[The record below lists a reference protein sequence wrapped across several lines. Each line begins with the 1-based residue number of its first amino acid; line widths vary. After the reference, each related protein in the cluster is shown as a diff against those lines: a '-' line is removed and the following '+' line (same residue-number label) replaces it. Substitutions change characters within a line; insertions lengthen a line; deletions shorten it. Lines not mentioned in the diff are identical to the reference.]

1 MLLPIHIAAG
11 GLAIVLGAVALSVKK
26 GGTIHRRSGL
36 LFVYAMLVM
45 GTSASILGLRKGG
58 LTDGNVMGGLL
69 TLYFVG
75 TALTTVR
82 PVSRW
87 TRVINLVALTVAGTL
102 ALFLIGEGVKMSTL
116 PGLAP
121 DGVPFRTL
129 GVTSIILASVP
140 LLAAVGDVRIVRSG
154 MPRGGPRL
162 ARHLWRMC
170 FALFIAAGSF
180 FSIRERV
187 AKILPEPLTTGPMRA
202 LPILLLFGAMF
213 YWLWRV
219 RRRRECH
226 TVSSPLL
233 LAAVPLTPPR
243 LGVRARRR
251 QQRLGAPAGDGE
263 ACRDDGALQAG
274 FNRKPGKVRQ
284 DEPGAE
290 RIAGASLI
298 DDGRRAS
305 VPRVKALVTRVEQ
318 DAAARA
324 ALEDD
329 EAEAAADE
337 ARKGPPRIGM
347 RAVEQELVLAR
358 EERVGV
364 RQGLPPLVERLL
376 GDRPVRIDGDERR
389 RGPRSAASRA
399 RCTSNG
405 IGER

>member
-1 MLLPIHIAAG
+1 
-11 GLAIVLGAVALSVKK
+11 
-26 GGTIHRRSGL
+26 
-36 LFVYAMLVM
+36 MLVM

-58 LTDGNVMGGLL
+58 LTDGNVIGGLL

-102 ALFLIGEGVKMSTL
+102 ALFLIAEGVKMSKL

-187 AKILPEPLTTGPMRA
+187 AKILPEPFTTGPMRA

-219 RRRRECH
+219 RRRRTLPVLVRED
-226 TVSSPLL
+226 SMPL
-233 LAAVPLTPPR
+233 AT
-243 LGVRARRR
+243 RA
-251 QQRLGAPAGDGE
+251 
-263 ACRDDGALQAG
+263 
-274 FNRKPGKVRQ
+274 K
-284 DEPGAE
+284 
-290 RIAGASLI
+290 
-298 DDGRRAS
+298 
-305 VPRVKALVTRVEQ
+305 
-318 DAAARA
+318 
-324 ALEDD
+324 
-329 EAEAAADE
+329 
-337 ARKGPPRIGM
+337 
-347 RAVEQELVLAR
+347 
-358 EERVGV
+358 
-364 RQGLPPLVERLL
+364 
-376 GDRPVRIDGDERR
+376 
-389 RGPRSAASRA
+389 
-399 RCTSNG
+399 
-405 IGER
+405 